1 MKVGTLFLI
10 LILVILI
17 IPNPKPTYK
26 YQEWDRVTL
35 HDSGKVALIV
45 ERTEGYYLVNY
56 VDDYGAIRQKYVSE
70 DQVSNYIPHM
80 EKMFRKLAALIKSI
94 R

>member
-17 IPNPKPTYK
+17 IPNPK

-70 DQVSNYIPHM
+70 DQVSNYIPQ
-80 EKMFRKLAALIKSI
+80 E
-94 R
+94 